1 MPKTKREEIA
11 AFVGLLALLE
21 GVFFDMSDFRRHN
34 YNKNLVTR
42 VVKALVDSGV
52 LKKVRDRRNYVLTE
66 EFLGAVKEEIRRKT
80 PASGIHQFP
89 SVNVFDAGGIENWT
103 EHEFELYVDEM
114 RQLRRRLSGN
124 APVIPNP

>member
-21 GVFFDMSDFRRHN
+21 GVFFDTRDFRRHH

-52 LKKVRDRRNYVLTE
+52 LRKIRDRRNYILTE
-66 EFLGAVKEEIRRKT
+66 EFLDMVKEEIRRKI

-89 SVNVFDAGGIENWT
+89 SLNVFDVAGVETWT

-114 RQLRRRLSGN
+114 RKLQHRLSGKK
-124 APVIPNP
+124 AE